1 MRIVPIQSTPAQQ
14 VTVTLGNQVCQ
25 ITVRQNRFGVF
36 LDLAVNNSSIISG
49 VICQINNRVVRDK
62 YLGFDGDL
70 IFIDTQGDANGV
82 SADVPN
88 YTGFGTRFL
97 LAYLE
102 LTDYPEGYVDG

>member
-1 MRIVPIQSTPAQQ
+1 MRIVPLQATPAQQ

-36 LDLAVNNSSIISG
+36 LDLAVNNSSIING

-70 IFIDTQGDANGV
+70 IFIDTQGA
-82 SADVPN
+82 ADVPD